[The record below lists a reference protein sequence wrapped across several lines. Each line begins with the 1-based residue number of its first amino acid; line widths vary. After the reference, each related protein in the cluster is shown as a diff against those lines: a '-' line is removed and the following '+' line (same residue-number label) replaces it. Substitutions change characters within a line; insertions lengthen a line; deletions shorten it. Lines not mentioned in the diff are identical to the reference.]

1 MLDDITSIIFFKI
14 LSLKKISF
22 QKQTNKQKTARKQSK
37 QEHLESSKLSV
48 TNILINS

>member
-14 LSLKKISF
+14 LSLKKYLIS
-22 QKQTNKQKTARKQSK
+22 KTNKQKTARKQSK